1 MSIYYG
7 VTVLV
12 SGVIA
17 FVLLH
22 LLIPRLTRAGIVGKD
37 MNKLGQPPVAEMGG
51 LGLVGGFGAGVL
63 TLIALRTFFKIE
75 ALAPISTVELLAV
88 LSTVLVIALIGL
100 IDDLI
105 GVHQGWKAVIPAL
118 AAIPLVVIE
127 VGQKTMT
134 LPWLGPVN
142 FGVLYPLVLVPLGV
156 TGAANAFN
164 MLAGFNGLEAG
175 MGAVAVGALAIIA
188 ASLGEVTSFTLL
200 LTAFGALLATLYFN
214 WYPAKVFIGDV
225 GTLTIGTVIAT
236 AVILGNFEWA
246 GIIVIIPHVLDFV
259 LKARK
264 GFPSTG
270 WWGEYRD
277 GKLYCPAHGPMGLA
291 QLVLKLAGGLH
302 ERTLVL
308 VLIGLEAL
316 CGLVAIWFYGVS
328 RLAP

>member
-17 FVLLH
+17 FVLLR

-75 ALAPISTVELLAV
+75 ALAPISTIELLAV

-134 LPWLGPVN
+134 LPLLGSVN

-175 MGAVAVGALAIIA
+175 MGAVAIGALAIIA

-328 RLAP
+328 RLAL